1 MPDEILNELFEYL
14 EIRHKRIKDLKEAGE
29 DVESQYLQSERNIL
43 GTELKPKIFNEEPT
57 DREDQHIAKMNLPRG
72 MHEVGKQVNAENED

>member
-29 DVESQYLQSERNIL
+29 DVESQYL
-43 GTELKPKIFNEEPT
+43 
-57 DREDQHIAKMNLPRG
+57 
-72 MHEVGKQVNAENED
+72 